1 MASASYLV
9 PAATA
14 ISLYLPLIM
23 GSGNKIFLLLAL
35 LVTNINAFTSPRH
48 HRSSSISAASLLK
61 ERKKSD
67 IGGDA
72 SEGLRDMIVD
82 MAAVGAGA
90 VAGAISRYQIGNIA
104 TRIIA
109 EDKRLSPL
117 TGWHTAA
124 INIFGS
130 FILGSLA
137 GTPTIDASTTKQDA
151 KGISPRMRLMAGVG
165 FCGSFT
171 TFSTFSVDIVGMLNS
186 GKFVRA
192 IAYATANNVGGIA
205 AAFAGFNMAKRMIK
219 K

>member
-1 MASASYLV
+1 
-9 PAATA
+9 
-14 ISLYLPLIM
+14 
-23 GSGNKIFLLLAL
+23 
-35 LVTNINAFTSPRH
+35 
-48 HRSSSISAASLLK
+48 
-61 ERKKSD
+61 
-67 IGGDA
+67 
-72 SEGLRDMIVD
+72 MIAD

-90 VAGAISRYQIGNIA
+90 VAGAISRYQLGNIA

-109 EDKRLSPL
+109 EDKRLSHL

-137 GTPTIDASTTKQDA
+137 GIPTIDTSTAKQEVR
-151 KGISPRMRLMAGVG
+151 GISQRVRLMAGVG

-171 TFSTFSVDIVGMLNS
+171 TFSTFSVDILNMLNS

-192 IAYATANNVGGIA
+192 ITYATANNVGGIA

>member
-1 MASASYLV
+1 
-9 PAATA
+9 
-14 ISLYLPLIM
+14 
-23 GSGNKIFLLLAL
+23 
-35 LVTNINAFTSPRH
+35 
-48 HRSSSISAASLLK
+48 
-61 ERKKSD
+61 
-67 IGGDA
+67 
-72 SEGLRDMIVD
+72 

-109 EDKRLSPL
+109 EDKRLSGL

-137 GTPTIDASTTKQDA
+137 GTPTLDASTTKPDA

-192 IAYATANNVGGIA
+192 ITYATANNVGGIA

>member
-1 MASASYLV
+1 M
-9 PAATA
+9 
-14 ISLYLPLIM
+14 
-23 GSGNKIFLLLAL
+23 LLAV
-35 LVTNINAFTSPRH
+35 LVINVKAFTSLH
-48 HRSSSISAASLLK
+48 QSSSSSIRAASFCAK
-61 ERKKSD
+61 EKKKHISL
-67 IGGDA
+67 GKGKTNA
-72 SEGLRDMIVD
+72 MIAGD

-90 VAGAISRYQIGNIA
+90 VAGALSRYQLGNIA

-137 GTPTIDASTTKQDA
+137 GTPTIDASTTKQDVR
-151 KGISPRMRLMAGVG
+151 GISPRMRLAAGVG

-171 TFSTFSVDIVGMLNS
+171 TFSTFSVDIMGMLQN

-192 IAYATANNVGGIA
+192 ISYATANNVGGIA
-205 AAFAGFNMAKRMIK
+205 AAFAGFNLAKRMIK

>member
-1 MASASYLV
+1 MC
-9 PAATA
+9 
-14 ISLYLPLIM
+14 
-23 GSGNKIFLLLAL
+23 GNKILVLLAVL
-35 LVTNINAFTSPRH
+35 ISNVNAFTSLHQSP
-48 HRSSSISAASLLK
+48 SSISAASLYAK
-61 ERKKSD
+61 EKKHISF
-67 IGGDA
+67 GKSKA
-72 SEGLRDMIVD
+72 LPLNAMIAD

-90 VAGAISRYQIGNIA
+90 VAGAISRYQLGNIA

-109 EDKRLSPL
+109 EDNRLSHL

-137 GTPTIDASTTKQDA
+137 GIPTIDTSTAKQEVR
-151 KGISPRMRLMAGVG
+151 GISPRVRLMAGVG

-171 TFSTFSVDIVGMLNS
+171 TFSTFSVDILNMLNS

-192 IAYATANNVGGIA
+192 ITYATTNNVGGIA

>member
-1 MASASYLV
+1 M
-9 PAATA
+9 T
-14 ISLYLPLIM
+14 
-23 GSGNKIFLLLAL
+23 SGVNKILVLLAIL
-35 LVTNINAFTSPRH
+35 LVNVSAFTSPH
-48 HRSSSISAASLLK
+48 QSSSISAGSLYAK
-61 ERKKSD
+61 QQKKQSAAAGRNLV
-67 IGGDA
+67 IRQQL
-72 SEGLRDMIVD
+72 SDMIAD

-90 VAGAISRYQIGNIA
+90 VAGAISRYQLGNIA

-109 EDKRLSPL
+109 EDKRLSGL

-137 GTPTIDASTTKQDA
+137 GTPTIDASTAKPDA

-192 IAYATANNVGGIA
+192 ITYATVNNVGGIA

>member
-1 MASASYLV
+1 
-9 PAATA
+9 
-14 ISLYLPLIM
+14 M
-23 GSGNKIFLLLAL
+23 GGNKILILLAL
-35 LVTNINAFTSPRH
+35 LLTNISAFTSPQH

-61 ERKKSD
+61 ERKKSN
-67 IGGDA
+67 IGGD
-72 SEGLRDMIVD
+72 SVGLRDMIGD

-90 VAGAISRYQIGNIA
+90 VAGAISRYQLGNIA

-137 GTPTIDASTTKQDA
+137 GTPTIDASTTKQDV

-186 GKFVRA
+186 GKFARA

-205 AAFAGFNMAKRMIK
+205 AAFAGFNMAKRLIK

>member
-1 MASASYLV
+1 MGGGKNILV
-9 PAATA
+9 
-14 ISLYLPLIM
+14 
-23 GSGNKIFLLLAL
+23 LLAL
-35 LVTNINAFTSPRH
+35 LITNINAFTSPQPSASP
-48 HRSSSISAASLLK
+48 SSPISAASFFAQ
-61 ERKKSD
+61 ERNKPN
-67 IGGDA
+67 IGGR
-72 SEGLRDMIVD
+72 EGLRNMIAD

-90 VAGAISRYQIGNIA
+90 VAGAISRYQLGNIA

-137 GTPTIDASTTKQDA
+137 GTPTIDASTTKQDV

-171 TFSTFSVDIVGMLNS
+171 TFSTFSVDIVGMLNN

>member
-1 MASASYLV
+1 
-9 PAATA
+9 
-14 ISLYLPLIM
+14 M
-23 GSGNKIFLLLAL
+23 GGGNKILILLAL
-35 LVTNINAFTSPRH
+35 LITNISAFTSPRH

-61 ERKKSD
+61 ERKKSN
-67 IGGDA
+67 IGSD
-72 SEGLRDMIVD
+72 SVGLRDMIGD

-90 VAGAISRYQIGNIA
+90 VAGAISRYQLGNIA

-137 GTPTIDASTTKQDA
+137 GTPTIDASTTKHDV

-186 GKFVRA
+186 GKFLRA
-192 IAYATANNVGGIA
+192 VAYATANNVGGIA

>member
-1 MASASYLV
+1 M
-9 PAATA
+9 
-14 ISLYLPLIM
+14 M
-23 GSGNKIFLLLAL
+23 GGGNKIWVLLAV
-35 LVTNINAFTSPRH
+35 LVINASAFTSLH
-48 HRSSSISAASLLK
+48 QSSPATSSLYAKEKKHISLGKGKTQLSA
-61 ERKKSD
+61 
-67 IGGDA
+67 
-72 SEGLRDMIVD
+72 MIVD

-90 VAGAISRYQIGNIA
+90 VAGAISRYQLGNIA

-137 GTPTIDASTTKQDA
+137 GIPTIDASTAKQDLR
-151 KGISPRMRLMAGVG
+151 GISPRMRLMAGVG

-171 TFSTFSVDIVGMLNS
+171 TFSTFSVDIMGMLQN

-192 IAYATANNVGGIA
+192 ISYATANNVGGIA
-205 AAFAGFNMAKRMIK
+205 AAFAGFNLAKRMIK

>member
-1 MASASYLV
+1 M
-9 PAATA
+9 
-14 ISLYLPLIM
+14 M
-23 GSGNKIFLLLAL
+23 GGGNKILVLLAL
-35 LVTNINAFTSPRH
+35 LVINVNAFTSLH
-48 HRSSSISAASLLK
+48 HQSSSSISAASLYAK
-61 ERKKSD
+61 EKKHISL
-67 IGGDA
+67 GKGKA
-72 SEGLRDMIVD
+72 QQLNAMIAD

-90 VAGAISRYQIGNIA
+90 VAGAISRYQLGNIA

-109 EDKRLSPL
+109 EDKRLSHL

-137 GTPTIDASTTKQDA
+137 GIPTIDTSKAKQDVR
-151 KGISPRMRLMAGVG
+151 GISPRMRLMAGVG

-171 TFSTFSVDIVGMLNS
+171 TFSTFSVDILGMLNS

-192 IAYATANNVGGIA
+192 ITYATANNVGGIA

>member
-1 MASASYLV
+1 MA
-9 PAATA
+9 
-14 ISLYLPLIM
+14 
-23 GSGNKIFLLLAL
+23 GGNKLLVLLAVL
-35 LVTNINAFTSPRH
+35 LSTVNAFTSSH
-48 HRSSSISAASLLK
+48 QSSSRSNTASLFAK
-61 ERKKSD
+61 EQKKRTSS
-67 IGGDA
+67 GGCRA
-72 SEGLRDMIVD
+72 VVRQQLGDMIGD
-82 MAAVGAGA
+82 IAAVSVGA
-90 VAGAISRYQIGNIA
+90 VAGAVSRYQLGNIA

-117 TGWHTAA
+117 TGWHTAV

-137 GTPTIDASTTKQDA
+137 ATPTLESSTTKPDM

-186 GKFVRA
+186 GNIGRA
-192 IAYATANNVGGIA
+192 ISYATVNNVGGIA
-205 AAFAGFNMAKRMIK
+205 AAFAGFNIAKRIFK